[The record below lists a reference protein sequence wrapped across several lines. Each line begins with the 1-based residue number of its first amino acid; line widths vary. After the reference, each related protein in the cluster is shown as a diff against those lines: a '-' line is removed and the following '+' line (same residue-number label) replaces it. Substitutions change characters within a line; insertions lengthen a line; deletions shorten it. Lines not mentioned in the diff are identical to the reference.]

1 MLCLLGKLEI
11 FINGLMALP
20 VVAVLSFVLGGR
32 AVTSFSVKFMD
43 NALGVFFISVS
54 AVLSYKII
62 QML

>member
-1 MLCLLGKLEI
+1 
-11 FINGLMALP
+11 
-20 VVAVLSFVLGGR
+20 VLGDR
-32 AVTSFSVKFMD
+32 PITFLSAKFMD